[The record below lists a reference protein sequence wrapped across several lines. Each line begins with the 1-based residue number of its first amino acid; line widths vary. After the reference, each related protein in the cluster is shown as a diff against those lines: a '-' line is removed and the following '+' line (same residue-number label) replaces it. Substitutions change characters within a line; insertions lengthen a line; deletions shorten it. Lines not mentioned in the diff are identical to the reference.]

1 LRRGAEFRILGDAM
15 EKHRIDNPYSGEI
28 VAERP
33 LLQESEIEG
42 LVTRAFRAHKSWAR
56 TSIAERTAL
65 CERFCHEFERD
76 GERIAREVTAQMGK
90 PLAQAK
96 GEVRTT
102 LLRARA
108 MMQLAAEALS
118 DEPLPPVPGFTRFI
132 RHEPVG
138 VVLDI
143 SAWNYPLL
151 IAVNVVV
158 PAVLAGNAVILK
170 HANRTALCGDA
181 FARAFAAAGAPENLV
196 TAIDASHEICARI
209 IARPEIGYVSFTGS
223 VRGGHEVHREAARRF
238 IDVGL
243 ELGGKD
249 PAYVAPD
256 ADLSHAVPNIV
267 DGAYYNA
274 GQSCCGIERIYVH
287 SSIYQDFVERALAEV
302 RKYRL
307 GNPLEESATM
317 GPLAQAGAP
326 EKLAAQAEEARAKGG
341 RVLCGGK
348 PVHDAKGLGRFF
360 DPCLVVDANHS
371 MHGLMVEESFG
382 PIVGVQRV
390 ADDDEAVRL
399 MNDSPY
405 GLTASIWTRDQER
418 AFRVGSQIETGTFF
432 MNRCDY
438 LDPLLPWTGVKD
450 SGKGMSLSKYGFVPL
465 TRRKSFHLRTQT

>member
-1 LRRGAEFRILGDAM
+1 MDT
-15 EKHRIDNPYSGEI
+15 HRIDNPYTGET

-33 LLQESEIEG
+33 LLVASEVEG
-42 LVTRAFRAHKSWAR
+42 LVSRAFRAHKQWTR
-56 TSIAERTAL
+56 VPLPERIAL
-65 CERFCHEFERD
+65 CERFCQEFEKD
-76 GERIAREVTAQMGK
+76 GERIAREVTQQMGK
-90 PLAQAK
+90 PLSQAR
-96 GEVRTT
+96 GEVKTA
-102 LLRARA
+102 LFRART
-108 MMQLAAEALS
+108 MMSLATEALR

-132 RHEPVG
+132 RHDPVG

-151 IAVNVVV
+151 ITVNVVL
-158 PAVLAGNAVILK
+158 PSVLAGNAVIIK
-170 HANRTALCGDA
+170 SANRTALCGDA
-181 FARAFAAAGAPENLV
+181 FARAFEKAGAPENLV
-196 TAIDASHEICARI
+196 VAIDAAHDVCAQI
-209 IARPEIGYVSFTGS
+209 IARQEVGFVSFTGS
-223 VRGGHEVHREAARRF
+223 VRGGHEVYREGAKRF

-256 ADLSHAVPNIV
+256 ADLDHAIANIV
-267 DGAYYNA
+267 DGAFYNA

-287 SSIYQDFVERALAEV
+287 SSVYDRFVEGALAEV

-307 GNPLEESATM
+307 GDPLEAASSM
-317 GPLAQAGAP
+317 GPMAQPDAP
-326 EKLAAQAEEARAKGG
+326 QKLAAQVAEARAKGG
-341 RVLCGGK
+341 RVLCGGA
-348 PVHDAKGLGRFF
+348 PIHDAAGKGRFF
-360 DPCLVVDANHS
+360 DPCLVVEATHA

-405 GLTASIWTRDQER
+405 GLTAAIWTRDQER
-418 AFRVGSQIETGTFF
+418 AFRVGAQIETGTFF
-432 MNRCDY
+432 MNRCDS

-450 SGKGMSLSKYGFVPL
+450 TGKGMTLSKYGFLGV

>member
-1 LRRGAEFRILGDAM
+1 M
-15 EKHRIDNPYSGEI
+15 ETHHRIDNPYTGET
-28 VAERP
+28 VAERKF
-33 LLQESEIEG
+33 LSGSEVEG
-42 LVTRAFRAHKSWAR
+42 LVSRAFRAHRQWMR
-56 TSIAERTAL
+56 VPLEGRLAL
-65 CERFCHEFERD
+65 CERFCQEFEKD
-76 GERIAREVTAQMGK
+76 QERIAREVTQQMGK
-90 PLAQAK
+90 PLGQAR

-102 LLRARA
+102 LSRARTL
-108 MMQLAAEALS
+108 MSLAAEALR
-118 DEPLPPVPGFTRFI
+118 DEPLAPVAGFTRFI

-151 IAVNVVV
+151 ITVNVVV
-158 PAVLAGNAVILK
+158 PAVLAGNAVIVK

-181 FARAFAAAGAPENLV
+181 FARAFERAGAPENLV
-196 TAIDASHEICARI
+196 TAIDASHEVCAKI
-209 IARPEIGYVSFTGS
+209 IARPEVGFVSFTGS
-223 VRGGHEVHREAARRF
+223 VRGGHEVYREGAKRF

-256 ADLSHAVPNIV
+256 ADLDHAIANIV

-287 SSIYQDFVERALAEV
+287 QSVYDRFVEGALAEV
-302 RKYRL
+302 RKYKL
-307 GNPLEESATM
+307 GDPLDAATSM
-317 GPLAQAGAP
+317 GPLAQPGAP
-326 EKLAAQAEEARAKGG
+326 EKLALQVEEARAKGG
-341 RVLCGGK
+341 RVLCGGT
-348 PVHDAKGLGRFF
+348 PVHDGAGKGRFF
-360 DPCLVVDANHS
+360 DPCLVVEATHA

-382 PIVGVQRV
+382 PIVGVQKV

-405 GLTASIWTRDQER
+405 GLTAAIWTRDQER
-418 AFRVGSQIETGTFF
+418 AFRVGAQIETGTFF

-450 SGKGMSLSKYGFVPL
+450 TGKGMSLSKYGFLSV

>member
-1 LRRGAEFRILGDAM
+1 M
-15 EKHRIDNPYSGEI
+15 ETHRIDNPYTGET
-28 VAERP
+28 VAERR
-33 LLQESEIEG
+33 LLAEAEIEG
-42 LVTRAFRAHKSWAR
+42 LVTRAFRAHKAWAK
-56 TSIAERTAL
+56 TALSERVAL
-65 CERFCHEFERD
+65 CERFCQEMEKD
-76 GERIAREVTAQMGK
+76 GERVAREVSQQMGK
-90 PLAQAK
+90 PLSQAR
-96 GEVRTT
+96 GELKTT
-102 LLRARA
+102 VHRART
-108 MMQLAAEALS
+108 MMSLAPDALR
-118 DEPLPPVPGFTRFI
+118 DDPLPPTPGFTRFV

-151 IAVNVVV
+151 ITVNVVV
-158 PAVLAGNAVILK
+158 PAVLAGNAVIVK
-170 HANRTALCGDA
+170 HAHRTSLCGEA
-181 FARAFAAAGAPENLV
+181 FARAFERAGAPENLV
-196 TAIDASHEICARI
+196 TAIDASHETCAKI
-209 IARPEIGYVSFTGS
+209 IARPEVGYVSFTGS
-223 VRGGHEVHREAARRF
+223 VRGGHEVYREGAKRF

-256 ADLSHAVPNIV
+256 ADLDHAIANLV

-287 SSIYQDFVERALAEV
+287 ASLYDRFVEGALAEV
-302 RKYRL
+302 RKYKL
-307 GNPLEESATM
+307 GDPLDGATTL
-317 GPLAQAGAP
+317 GPMAQADAP
-326 EKLAAQAEEARAKGG
+326 RKLTAQVEEARTKGG

-348 PVHDAKGLGRFF
+348 PTHDAAGRGRFF

-382 PIVGVQRV
+382 PIVGVQKV

-405 GLTASIWTRDQER
+405 GLTAAIWTRDQER
-418 AFRVGSQIETGTFF
+418 AFRIGAQIETGTFF

-450 SGKGMSLSKYGFVPL
+450 TGKGMSLSRYGFLPL